1 VTPVSLVILAAAA
14 VGYAYVVDRKTVSD
28 SDRATRQGDA
38 FPSFRVDRVGRV
50 ELDRPGESLVL
61 ERDPDAGAAAW
72 LITSPRRERADSAAV
87 DALLRELELA
97 KRVRDVA
104 ERDAAGLEQPR
115 VRGKLNIGSLEY
127 RFALGGEAPR
137 PDGAAYMRLDGE
149 GAFVVGRSLAVQLL
163 RGFDAYRD
171 RMLVPY
177 GASDTARVEVDAL
190 GEGGAGFAIERRGTT
205 FRVAS
210 SGLRAS
216 RSAVDQLFAALADT
230 RAEAF
235 LDDEQADRAR
245 AKASW
250 RVTLAPRTG
259 DRAPVELRIG
269 SECPGRPEGVAVVR
283 DRPSRAAACAPRTIA
298 LALEELPGALTDTSP
313 LFAHADEFEELRL
326 EPLQPGGPA
335 VDVARKDRGWH
346 ERAPEERDLDPG
358 ETESVNALAAA
369 LAAARATQAHPATP
383 DDRFTA
389 HARVRIVRTGDGV
402 AEVVDVGPA
411 ETDGSRLMRREDD
424 GAILRVPLAAARR
437 FWPQAIALRGRDV
450 WARAG
455 AGGRT
460 AAFDA
465 ASVVA
470 VDDSCGTTPQRL
482 ELRNAVWRMSR
493 PAGFRADPRS
503 IADLIEAFERAR
515 AESWVAD
522 ADDGTFGLGGAGA
535 CAVTFSLDD
544 PAGAGS
550 RRGIAFGAAGD
561 GGFYAQT
568 LDDKAIF
575 VVPPSLR
582 EEAARPAVDRARL
595 RVDPAALEKATFLR
609 DGRRLTLD
617 HDDVGGDLAAALSSL
632 AAQVALH
639 VGPPAPDEG
648 FSAPTLEIR
657 AAMHPDAGPLET
669 HIVIGAATHVDGAD
683 AYFAR
688 VSGVDATFA
697 VSRRSVAAIL
707 DAW

>member
-1 VTPVSLVILAAAA
+1 
-14 VGYAYVVDRKTVSD
+14 
-28 SDRATRQGDA
+28 
-38 FPSFRVDRVGRV
+38 
-50 ELDRPGESLVL
+50 
-61 ERDPDAGAAAW
+61 
-72 LITSPRRERADSAAV
+72 
-87 DALLRELELA
+87 
-97 KRVRDVA
+97 
-104 ERDAAGLEQPR
+104 
-115 VRGKLNIGSLEY
+115 
-127 RFALGGEAPR
+127 
-137 PDGAAYMRLDGE
+137 
-149 GAFVVGRSLAVQLL
+149 
-163 RGFDAYRD
+163 
-171 RMLVPY
+171 
-177 GASDTARVEVDAL
+177 
-190 GEGGAGFAIERRGTT
+190 
-205 FRVAS
+205 
-210 SGLRAS
+210 
-216 RSAVDQLFAALADT
+216 VDQLFAALADT

-250 RVTLAPRTG
+250 RVTLAPRTA
-259 DRAPVELRIG
+259 DRSPVELRVG
-269 SECPGRPEGVAVVR
+269 GECPGRPEGVAVVR

-298 LALEELPGALTDTSP
+298 LALDELPGALTDTSP
-313 LFAHADEFEELRL
+313 LYAHADEFEELRL

-335 VDVARKDRGWH
+335 VEVARKDRGWH

-358 ETESVNALAAA
+358 EAESANALAAA
-369 LAAARATQAHPATP
+369 LSAARATQARAATP
-383 DDRFTA
+383 DDHFVP

-402 AEVVDVGPA
+402 AETVDVGPA
-411 ETDGSRLMRREDD
+411 EADGSRLMRREDD

-437 FWPQAIALRGRDV
+437 FWPEPIALRGRNV
-450 WARAG
+450 WARTG
-455 AGGRT
+455 AANRT

-470 VDDSCGTTPQRL
+470 IDDSCGATPQRL
-482 ELRNAVWRMSR
+482 ELRNAMWRMRR

-503 IADLIEAFERAR
+503 IADLIEAFEHAR

-535 CAVTFSLDD
+535 CTVTFSLDD
-544 PAGAGS
+544 ATETGA

-575 VVPPSLR
+575 VVPASLR
-582 EEAARPAVDRARL
+582 EEAGRPAVDRARL
-595 RVDPAALEKATFLR
+595 RVDPATLDKATLLR

-617 HDDVGGDLAAALSSL
+617 RDDVGADLAAALSSL
-632 AAQVALH
+632 AAQTALH
-639 VGPPAPDEG
+639 LGPPAPDEG

-697 VSRRSVAAIL
+697 VPRRSVTAIL